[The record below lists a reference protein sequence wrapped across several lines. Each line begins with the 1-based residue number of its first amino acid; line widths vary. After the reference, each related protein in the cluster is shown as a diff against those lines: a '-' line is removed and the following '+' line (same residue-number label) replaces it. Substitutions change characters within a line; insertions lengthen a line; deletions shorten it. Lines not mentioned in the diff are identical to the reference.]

1 VLALAGLFPFGRLKY
16 HCPDKCRTPLGFVSH
31 HWGGRTPLRDAFRLG
46 LHHGACCVGCL
57 LGADAADVRGRH
69 WQRRMDARASQAE
82 TFRLSVHSPNGF
94 SRRRSIPSSSLSNGR
109 WVISRMSSIV
119 CRWTGITFSKVG

>member
-46 LHHGACCVGCL
+46 LHHGACCVGCCWALML
-57 LGADAADVRGRH
+57 LMFVVGTGSVGWMLAHHRPKHSASQSTH
-69 WQRRMDARASQAE
+69 RMDFRNGDRSPQAR
-82 TFRLSVHSPNGF
+82 
-94 SRRRSIPSSSLSNGR
+94 
-109 WVISRMSSIV
+109 
-119 CRWTGITFSKVG
+119 